1 MFVQGNLICERSLP
15 IQNKETWICQFEM
28 LDNYLSKN
36 IHLKSNRSAQLVIL
50 LAPSESIQ
58 SAGGKRTD

>member
-1 MFVQGNLICERSLP
+1 
-15 IQNKETWICQFEM
+15 M